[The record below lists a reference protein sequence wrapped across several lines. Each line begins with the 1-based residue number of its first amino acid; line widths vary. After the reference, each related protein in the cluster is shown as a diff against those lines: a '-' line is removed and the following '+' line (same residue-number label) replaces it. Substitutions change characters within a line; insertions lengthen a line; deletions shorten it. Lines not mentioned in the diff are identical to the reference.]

1 MAKNASASSEVEEY
15 DAAETARR
23 RDAALLCA
31 LNTPPKPHSEM
42 KVGRAR
48 APKAADSCVAI
59 VEKAIA
65 ANRRY
70 RRKAV

>member
-1 MAKNASASSEVEEY
+1 MSPKKADDGGDLP
-15 DAAETARR
+15 DAEIECR
-23 RDAALLCA
+23 RDAALLRA
-31 LNTPPKPHSEM
+31 LSTPPKPHSEM
-42 KVGRAR
+42 KIGRAR
-48 APKAADSCVAI
+48 EPKAADSCVAI